1 MIFTRNTKIL
11 AIETS
16 CDETAI
22 SIIEVKKS
30 FFGPYQFSILSNIVA
45 TQVELHAKYGGVF
58 PAMAKREHAKNIV
71 PLFIEAMNEAGLVS
85 NSEKDTDLS
94 RIKEILQ
101 REDALF
107 EMFEKDIAGLENPG
121 FDAIAVT
128 NGPGLEPTLW
138 VGICFAKALGQLWN
152 IPVVPTNHMEGH
164 IVSFL
169 PQKENNDFEL
179 RIPNLKFPLVSLLVS
194 GGHTEIVLVK
204 GLGKYKIVGRT
215 RDDAVGEAFD
225 KVARVL
231 GLPYPGGPEVSRLA
245 RAHRESG
252 LSDEIKFPRPMIH
265 SKDFDFSYSG
275 LKTAV
280 RYYVEENPIK
290 DEVDKQK
297 VARAFEDAA
306 IECLVEKTFKAIKK
320 YKPKRLI
327 VGGGVSANT
336 YLRNELISRLQ
347 KNKINIPVEFPR
359 SDMTGDNALMI
370 GIAGALH
377 FMRNKKSATSIKLVA
392 DGNLELG

>member
-1 MIFTRNTKIL
+1 MTLSQKIRIL
-11 AIETS
+11 SIETS

-22 SIIEVKKS
+22 AIIEVKKS

-71 PLFIEAMNEAGLVS
+71 PVFLNALDKAKIVLKPCEKKDLV
-85 NSEKDTDLS
+85 D
-94 RIKEILQ
+94 IKKILE

-107 EMFEKDIAGLENPG
+107 EMFEKEISPFENPSFG
-121 FDAIAVT
+121 AIAVT

-252 LSDEIKFPRPMIH
+252 LTDEIKFPRPMIH

-392 DGNLELG
+392 DGNLEL

>member
-1 MIFTRNTKIL
+1 MVLSQKIRIL
-11 AIETS
+11 SIETS
-16 CDETAI
+16 CDETAVA
-22 SIIEVKKS
+22 IIEVKKS
-30 FFGPYQFSILSNIVA
+30 FFGPYQFSILSNIIA

-71 PLFIEAMNEAGLVS
+71 PVFLDALDKAKIVLKPGEKKDLV
-85 NSEKDTDLS
+85 D
-94 RIKEILQ
+94 IKKILE

-107 EMFEKDIAGLENPG
+107 EMFEKEISPFENPS

-138 VGICFAKALGQLWN
+138 VGICFAKALGELWN
-152 IPVVPTNHMEGH
+152 IPVIPTNHMEGH

-169 PQKENNDFEL
+169 PQKEKNDFEL

-306 IECLVEKTFKAIKK
+306 IECLVEKTFNAIKK